1 MSAPRPTRTRPEPP
15 ARKRRVWRG
24 LLIGVMAVL
33 VVLALALTW
42 LLRTESGAGFVL
54 ARVQSALDG
63 KLGVTRYSGTLAGPL
78 QVDDLRYADPA
89 AGVDL
94 RIGHASVDLD
104 VLALLGARV
113 KISALS
119 ANALDLALT
128 TTAPAPADKDSGF
141 SLSPPIDIAID
152 QLAVEN
158 ATIRQ
163 DGEPVLVVDR
173 LGLSAGWT
181 HEGVFVKRLSL
192 HSPDG
197 TVDLNG
203 TLATLDGYSGS
214 GETAF
219 SWRLGETDFA
229 GVLKSRSDGSEARLD
244 LTLSEPTAA
253 TATMTIG
260 QTRKTPWTLRLDL
273 PEFATRKLLPK
284 SDLDRLA
291 LHLEGNGDRSH
302 GAATATLSVGAHRLV
317 LDPLKYAFADGVLS
331 LEAMHLASPEA
342 EGGLDL
348 RGTVDTTQSP
358 PRAELKASWSEVV
371 LPADLVGQALASHG
385 ELAIE
390 GNPETFTARGN
401 LALGPPGALA
411 DIGLDIA
418 GTPAAIT
425 LNTVRLKQ
433 EKGGLEATGTI
444 SLQPTLGWQIDATAT
459 HFDPGAFFA
468 DWPGA
473 VDFVL
478 ASAGTQSD
486 AGPDASLRLTKVGGS
501 LRGRPLE
508 GSADLHLQPGYIV
521 DGRLDLHSGGSRI
534 SLEGRGG
541 DQTDARV
548 HFEIASLGDWLP
560 AASGNARGNL
570 HIEGRWPRLDVDGDV
585 NARELA
591 WSGLRADSVELVAK
605 VRDLEQPAGALTLKA
620 ANASRGDIHFD
631 TLVLEGDGNRASHKL
646 SLVADGSP
654 ASLRVDLSGGSE
666 EGHWQGRLNAL
677 DLDPVGRNLPDFAL
691 DSPANLSWDGQTFA
705 VAETCLLGSVRAPR
719 RRAAEAAQ
727 AAPATAQTAE
737 QTKAD
742 ASTEDNDG
750 QALPTSQEVAAES
763 VEPDRAEAQARLCVE
778 GISASDGRFSAR
790 YRLEHLPVRLLVRLA
805 APDSPLRLRGELGG
819 NGDFSRAAD
828 GSLSGQAHIV
838 SDKGE
843 LFYSGGGNQP
853 LLSYTGLSVEA
864 ELAGTTTTATVRA
877 ALDHDGR
884 IDGRL
889 RLVPAEGD
897 TEAIDGKLA
906 VDLNSLAFLE
916 LLSAEITNPKGSLS
930 ANYDIAGTLAEP
942 RLEGAL
948 TVAGFA
954 SEIPA
959 AGLKLQD
966 GALSLRAPDA
976 RHFVLEG
983 SVASG
988 KGKLSISGEGG
999 LAADEPMTVTIKG
1012 DQFLAADIPA
1022 ARVILSP
1029 DLAITRNSEGY
1040 LVSGTVAVP
1049 SADVDLARLPGAGA
1063 SAASP
1068 DVVVID
1074 AEKPEPGK
1082 PVPLTAR
1089 VTVSLGDKVKLKGY
1103 GFDGTLSGDLA
1114 VIERPG
1120 RTTTGSGTLNAG
1132 GTYKAYGQNLK
1143 IETGRI
1149 LFAGTAIDNPGI
1161 DIRAT
1166 RKIEADNVTAGLL
1179 VRGTAQVPVLTVFSE
1194 PSMEQSE
1201 ALSYLVTGKPL
1212 SALKSGEGD
1221 MLGTAAR
1228 ALGTAG
1234 GDLLAKSI
1242 GGRLGVDDIGV
1253 ADNGA
1258 LGGAAFTVGK
1268 YLSPKLY
1275 LSYGVGIF
1283 EPGEVVTLRYLFNRH
1298 WNFEAQNA
1306 TTGSRAGI
1314 NYRIER

>member
-1 MSAPRPTRTRPEPP
+1 MNAPRPTRTEPRPPG
-15 ARKRRVWRG
+15 RKRRVWRG
-24 LLIGVMAVL
+24 LLIGIIALMVL
-33 VVLALALTW
+33 LALALTW
-42 LLRTESGAGFVL
+42 LLRTESGTGFVL

-63 KLGVTRYSGTLAGPL
+63 KLGVARYSGTLAGPL
-78 QVDDLRYADPA
+78 QVDDVHYVDPA

-94 RIGHASVDLD
+94 RIGQASVDLD
-104 VLALLGARV
+104 LLALLGARV
-113 KISALS
+113 AISTLT
-119 ANALDLALT
+119 ANSIDVALT
-128 TTAPAPADKDSGF
+128 STAPDPGKADGGF
-141 SLSPPIDIAID
+141 SLTPPIDIAID
-152 QLAVEN
+152 QAAIEN

-163 DGEPVLVVDR
+163 DGQAVLVVDR
-173 LGLSAGWT
+173 FDLSGGWT
-181 HEGVFVKRLSL
+181 RQGVFAKRLSL

-197 TVDLNG
+197 TVDLHG
-203 TLATLDGYSGS
+203 TLGTTDGYSGN
-214 GETAF
+214 GETTFA
-219 SWRLGETDFA
+219 WRLGETDLA
-229 GVLKSRSDGSEARLD
+229 GVLKSSSDGREARLD
-244 LTLSEPTAA
+244 LSLTEPTAA
-253 TATMTIG
+253 SAAMTIG
-260 QTRKTPWTLRLDL
+260 QTRTTPWTLRLDV
-273 PEFATRKLLPK
+273 PEFAARKLLPG
-284 SDLDRLA
+284 SDLDALA
-291 LHLEGNGDRSH
+291 LHLEGSGDRA
-302 GAATATLSVGAHRLV
+302 GGEARATFGVGAHRIL
-317 LDPLKYAFADGVLS
+317 LDPFKYAFANGVLT
-331 LEAMHLASPEA
+331 LDAMHLTSPDA
-342 EGGLDL
+342 PGGLDL
-348 RGTVDTTQSP
+348 RGTVDTAQSP
-358 PRAELKASWSEVV
+358 PRAALKADWSEVV
-371 LPADLVGQALASHG
+371 LPADLVGQALATRG

-390 GNPETFTARGN
+390 GDTATFSARGN
-401 LALGPPGALA
+401 LALGPPGKLA

-418 GTPAAIT
+418 GTPEAIT

-433 EKGGLEATGTI
+433 ENGGLEATGTI
-444 SLQPTLGWQIDATAT
+444 TLQPVPAWQIDATAT
-459 HFDPGAFFA
+459 RFDPSAFFA

-478 ASAGTQSD
+478 ATSGTQSD
-486 AGPDASLRLTKVGGS
+486 AGPSATLGLSQVGGS

-508 GSADLHLQPGYIV
+508 GSADLHMQPGYVV
-521 DGRLDLHSGGSRI
+521 DGTLDLRSGGSRI

-541 DQTDARV
+541 QQTDARV
-548 HFEIASLGDWLP
+548 HFDVASLGDWLP
-560 AASGNARGNL
+560 AAGGTARGNV
-570 HIEGRWPRLDVDGDV
+570 HIEGQWPRLDLDGDMSG
-585 NARELA
+585 RDLA
-591 WSGLRADSVELVAK
+591 WSGLRANSVELVAK
-605 VRDLEQPAGALTLKA
+605 VRNLEQPAGALTLKA
-620 ANASRGDIHFD
+620 ANVSRGDIHFD
-631 TLVLEGDGNRASHKL
+631 TLVLEGDGNRAAHKL

-654 ASLRVDLSGGSE
+654 ASLRIGLGGGSE
-666 EGHWQGRLNAL
+666 DDRWQGRL
-677 DLDPVGRNLPDFAL
+677 DTFELDPAGRNLPDFAL
-691 DSPANLSWDGQTFA
+691 ANPASLRWDGQTFA
-705 VAETCLLGSVRAPR
+705 VGETCLVGSVPAR
-719 RRAAEAAQ
+719 RRAES
-727 AAPATAQTAE
+727 APAV
-737 QTKAD
+737 
-742 ASTEDNDG
+742 STTDG
-750 QALPTSQEVAAES
+750 TTALPKPEPGADGAPAPTAQEVAAES
-763 VEPDRAEAQARLCVE
+763 IEPGRPEAQARLCLE
-778 GISASDGRFSAR
+778 GNSASDGRFAAT

-805 APDSPLRLRGELGG
+805 SPDSPVRVRGELGG
-819 NGDFSRAAD
+819 NGNFSRAAD
-828 GSLSGQAHIV
+828 GSLGGQAHIV
-838 SDKGE
+838 SDQGE
-843 LFYSGGGNQP
+843 LFYSGGNQP
-853 LLSYTGLSVEA
+853 LLSYTGFAVEA

-884 IDGRL
+884 IDGQL
-889 RLVPAEGD
+889 RLTPAEGD
-897 TEAIDGKLA
+897 TQAIDGKVS

-930 ANYDIAGTLAEP
+930 ANYSIAGTLAEP
-942 RLEGAL
+942 RLDGAL
-948 TVAGFA
+948 TLTGFA

-959 AGLKLQD
+959 AGLKLHD
-966 GALSLRAPDA
+966 GALTLRAADA
-976 RHFVLEG
+976 QHFALEG
-983 SVASG
+983 SLASG
-988 KGKLSISGEGG
+988 QGSLSITGEGG
-999 LAADEPMTVTIKG
+999 LGAGDPMTIKLKG
-1012 DQFLAADIPA
+1012 DQFMAADIPA

-1029 DLAITRNSEGY
+1029 DLTIARNSDGY
-1040 LVSGTVAVP
+1040 LVTGAVVVP

-1068 DVVVID
+1068 DVVVVD

-1082 PVPLTAR
+1082 PVPLNAR

-1103 GFDGTLSGDLA
+1103 GFDGTISGDLA

-1179 VRGTAQVPVLTVFSE
+1179 VRGTAQLPVLTVFSE

-1212 SALKSGEGD
+1212 SSLKSGEGD

-1283 EPGEVVTLRYLFNRH
+1283 EPGEVVTLRYLFSRH